1 MMETCVKAIE
11 WTLDGITNTSE
22 KSTTKNK
29 NEDSIFIKGKCEA
42 QNVTLTYIF
51 SNTSI
56 FQLLSS

>member
-51 SNTSI
+51 SNASI
-56 FQLLSS
+56 FQIED